1 MQWKWALNRCSM
13 GNRSRISC
21 WNHPVVHGGQLLEAE
36 VSQRFGPF
44 AKGDGSA
51 KLTSL
56 VCVSL
61 CRRIM
66 SAWKKHT
73 QNNPNELPYH
83 NNQNSG
89 DYNNNNNTAYPQAN
103 NYGNYNTQQYAAPTS
118 AYPIKEPQQ
127 AYTPSMAGAY
137 GNNGTYQYGQN
148 TNTTNTD
155 NNGMS
160 THDYEYRQAEENRL
174 REEAEARQGSGNA
187 EPAPPGYDSA
197 TRPGEPARSKSKSM
211 TPG

>member
-1 MQWKWALNRCSM
+1 MALPLAQADTCYSTFRGYYECNGSGLSTGARW
-13 GNRSRISC
+13 GIG
-21 WNHPVVHGGQLLEAE
+21 VGLVLGIILLCMA
-36 VSQRFGPF
+36 VSYWRR
-44 AKGDGSA
+44 K
-51 KLTSL
+51 
-56 VCVSL
+56 
-61 CRRIM
+61 RIM

-103 NYGNYNTQQYAAPTS
+103 NYGNYNTQQYAAPNS

-127 AYTPSMAGAY
+127 VYTPSMAGAY

-148 TNTTNTD
+148 TNNTNAD

-197 TRPGEPARSKSKSM
+197 TRPGEPARTGSY
-211 TPG
+211 